1 MNKSILVLG
10 TRGIPELLGGVESHC
25 QSLYPLLVEKYG
37 LDITVTARKPYVS
50 YNESV
55 YKGVKLKALPALTH
69 KSLEAPV
76 HSFLAALYAI
86 KTSADIVHIHAIG
99 PGLVTP
105 LLRLFGKKVVFTH
118 HSQNYDHQKWG
129 KLAKFILR
137 LGEKFAMTFASEVI
151 VISDFMQDLM
161 REKYDR
167 DDCHLIF
174 NGVNPPQLPERDKID
189 EYLSKHGLQEKDYIV
204 AVGRFSQ
211 EKGLDVLLDAYK
223 RSGINKKLVLVG
235 DNDHPTDYS
244 EALKA
249 DARNTEGVV
258 LTGFLSGDEL
268 QSIFSQADTFV
279 LPSFSEGLPI
289 ALLEAMSF
297 SLPVI
302 VSDIPANKAVHL
314 PDSCYFP
321 CGDSQ
326 RLAEMLRALVGQQPV
341 SYDEYLK
348 RYDWDL
354 IAQQTYQV
362 YRLAAGQKQCSPIR

>member
-10 TRGIPELLGGVESHC
+10 TRGIPDLLGGVESHC
-25 QSLYPLLVEKYG
+25 QSLYPLLVDKYG

-50 YNESV
+50 YSESV
-55 YKGVKLKALPALTH
+55 YQGVKLKALPTLKN

-76 HSFLAALYAI
+76 HSLLAALYAV
-86 KTSADIVHIHAIG
+86 KSKADIVHVHAIG

-137 LGEKFAMTFASEVI
+137 LGEKFAMKFSSEVI

-161 REKYDR
+161 QEKYGR
-167 DDCHLIF
+167 DNCHLIF
-174 NGVNPPQLPERDKID
+174 NGVNPPQLPEQNKVA
-189 EYLSKHGLQEKDYIV
+189 EYLSKYGLQSKDYVV

-211 EKGLDVLLDAYK
+211 EKGLDVLLEAYK

-244 EALKA
+244 ESLKES
-249 DARNTEGVV
+249 ARNTKGVV

-302 VSDIPANKAVHL
+302 VSDISANKAVHL

-321 CGDSQ
+321 TGDSQ
-326 RLAEMLRALVGQQPV
+326 RLAKMLREKVGQAPV

-354 IAQQTYQV
+354 IAQQTYDV
-362 YRLAAGQKQCSPIR
+362 YLLAAGEK

>member
-10 TRGIPELLGGVESHC
+10 TRGIPDLLGGVESHC

-37 LDITVTARKPYVS
+37 LDITVTARQPYVS
-50 YNESV
+50 YSESS
-55 YKGVKLKALPALTH
+55 YLGVKLKALPALTN

-76 HSFLAALYAI
+76 HSLLAAFYAI
-86 KTSADIVHIHAIG
+86 KSKADIVHIHAIG

-105 LLRLFGKKVVFTH
+105 ILRLFGKKVVFTH

-137 LGEKFAMTFASEVI
+137 LGEKFAMKFASEVI

-161 REKYDR
+161 REKYGR
-167 DDCHLIF
+167 DNCHLIF
-174 NGVNPPQLPERDKID
+174 NGVNPPQLPAQDKVA
-189 EYLSKHGLQEKDYIV
+189 EYLSKYGLQARDYVV

-211 EKGLDVLLDAYK
+211 EKGLDVLLEAYK

-235 DNDHPTDYS
+235 DNDHPTEYS
-244 EALKA
+244 ESLKQA
-249 DARNTEGVV
+249 ARNTEGAV

-314 PDSCYFP
+314 SNSCYFP

-326 RLAEMLRALVGQQPV
+326 RLAEMLRERVGQDLV

-354 IAQQTYQV
+354 IAQQTYEV
-362 YRLAAGQKQCSPIR
+362 YLLAAGEE

>member
-10 TRGIPELLGGVESHC
+10 TRGIPNLLGGVESHC

-50 YNESV
+50 YSESS
-55 YKGVKLKALPALTH
+55 YHGVKLKALPALTN

-76 HSFLAALYAI
+76 HSLLAALYAI
-86 KTSADIVHIHAIG
+86 KSKADIVHVHAIG

-137 LGEKFAMTFASEVI
+137 LGEKFAMKFASEVI

-161 REKYDR
+161 SEKYGR
-167 DDCHLIF
+167 DNCHLIF
-174 NGVNPPQLPERDKID
+174 NGVNPPQLPDQDKVA
-189 EYLSKHGLQEKDYIV
+189 EYLSKHGLQAREYVV

-211 EKGLDVLLDAYK
+211 EKGLDVLLEAYK

-244 EALKA
+244 ESLKEA
-249 DARNTEGVV
+249 ARNTEGVV

-297 SLPVI
+297 SLPAI

-314 PDSCYFP
+314 PDSYYFP

-326 RLAEMLRALVGQQPV
+326 RLAEMLIDQVDQAPV

-354 IAQQTYQV
+354 IAQQTYDV
-362 YRLAAGQKQCSPIR
+362 YLLAADEK